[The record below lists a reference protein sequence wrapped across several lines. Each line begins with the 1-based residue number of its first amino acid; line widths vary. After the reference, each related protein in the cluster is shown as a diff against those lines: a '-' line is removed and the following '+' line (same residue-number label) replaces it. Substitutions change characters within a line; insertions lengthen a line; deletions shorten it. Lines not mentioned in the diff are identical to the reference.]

1 MMQHIK
7 NVRCGM
13 QNLNKSRKTSKA
25 KRGFLPVSTSIRKS
39 VRFFIINIFLVKD
52 FKLSKLKS
60 GKWIGQSVSILSE

>member
-52 FKLSKLKS
+52 FQVEIWKMDWTVSKYP
-60 GKWIGQSVSILSE
+60 V